1 MTDIAGFTPQAP
13 RHTRRKVANGVA
25 ALFALAAFSGGI
37 AACGGGTTAVI
48 KHVPEPVKT
57 VTVPAAAKPAPA
69 KPAPV
74 ASTVLDY
81 SGSGTAQTPAFTV
94 PGGDYNVSWTFSGN
108 DGQGTGGDN
117 FIIQEDGG
125 NDFNASGSLP
135 NLIQTSGSG
144 NTGVTGDTGT
154 HSFDV
159 QADSS
164 ASWTIKVVAGSTAP
178 NTPATAPNTP
188 VTAPSTP
195 ATSGESG
202 AQADPWTVVSQYYGD
217 IESQN
222 YAGAWAL
229 QSPGYQASNGS
240 FTGWSAGY
248 ANMGASSI
256 SENSESG
263 DTVSVDL
270 SAVDNN
276 AMDDPTQYFTCS
288 YTVDLTSGLITSG
301 ACTQT
306 GQS

>member
-1 MTDIAGFTPQAP
+1 MTDTAGFTPQAP
-13 RHTRRKVANGVA
+13 RHTRRKVANGAA
-25 ALFALAAFSGGI
+25 ALFVLAAFSGGI

-48 KHVPEPVKT
+48 KPVPAPVKT
-57 VTVPAAAKPAPA
+57 VTVPVSAQPAPA
-69 KPAPV
+69 KPTPV
-74 ASTVLDY
+74 DSAVLDY

-108 DGQGTGGDN
+108 DGQGAGGDN
-117 FIIQEDGG
+117 FIIKEDGG
-125 NDFNASGSLP
+125 NDLNASDSLP

-164 ASWTIKVVAGSTAP
+164 ASWTVKVVAGSTAP
-178 NTPATAPNTP
+178 STPATAPSTP
-188 VTAPSTP
+188 ATASSTP

-217 IESQN
+217 IESRN

-240 FTGWSAGY
+240 LAGWSAGY

-306 GQS
+306 GES